1 MTPHCNTA
9 KHFPHLFH
17 PLVKWLLNSKSRYLP
32 QTSTREW
39 NMKSCL
45 RTHFWR
51 SSHKKT
57 GKQSKFNA
65 RQVDSYQSVR
75 RHVRGAG
82 FKKKK
87 STEHKMCFFLIFFTA
102 LVETFLTLRRTECDM
117 IRSLMCST
125 LHSYPILMSLE
136 FSRQICWK
144 KSSNIKFH
152 KNPSSVSRVIPHG
165 RTDGQTWQS

>member
-87 STEHKMCFFLIFFTA
+87 KYRTQNVFFFN
-102 LVETFLTLRRTECDM
+102 FLYSSGWN
-117 IRSLMCST
+117 IS
-125 LHSYPILMSLE
+125 HSKKNWVRYD
-136 FSRQICWK
+136 K
-144 KSSNIKFH
+144 KSYVQY
-152 KNPSSVSRVIPHG
+152 PSFLSDFNEPWIFS
-165 RTDGQTWQS
+165 TDLRKKILKYQIS